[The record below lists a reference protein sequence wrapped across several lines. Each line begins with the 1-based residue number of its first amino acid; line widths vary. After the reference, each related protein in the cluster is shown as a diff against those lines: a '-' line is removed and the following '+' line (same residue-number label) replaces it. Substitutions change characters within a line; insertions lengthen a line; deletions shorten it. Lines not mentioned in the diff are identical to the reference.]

1 MSIMRFLLGATV
13 GAISIAASA
22 QANNAWTYH
31 ESDDAIGRVYYY
43 ERTNS
48 DGSMDERVTV
58 FRRDATHI
66 EVYKE
71 NGLCHRAALVT
82 AELDL
87 ETLSAPVITGGALQP
102 GAKHIE
108 FAFLELNP
116 ETGVVEMLVQLP
128 DMEIRNDVEI
138 ETANWTLFDFDLASF
153 TVATPHLDNP
163 ENGFG
168 FGMALMWADPSMA
181 DPLFWMGELT
191 AEHVVFASV
200 CMLRAMHIRRVVK
213 PVHPFECR
221 VLDFDDISY
230 PATRNVRKCVEVN
243 VGLSL
248 ARLSKPALK
257 KAYQIGPRLCRQRQ
271 IPDFPGAPVDRRPLP

>member
-1 MSIMRFLLGATV
+1 MPFKPLMLDAAV

-22 QANNAWTYH
+22 QANNPWTYH
-31 ESDDAIGRVYYY
+31 ESDDAIGRIYYY
-43 ERTNS
+43 ERTNT

-58 FRRDATHI
+58 FRRDATHL

-102 GAKHIE
+102 DAQHVE

-116 ETGVVEMLVQLP
+116 ESGVVDMRVLLP

-138 ETANWTLFDFDLASF
+138 EVANWTLFDFDLASF

-163 ENGFG
+163 QEGFG
-168 FGMALMWADPSMA
+168 FGMALLWADPSIE
-181 DPLFWMGELT
+181 DPFFWMGEVT
-191 AEHVVFASV
+191 AEHVGQGERLGTVTDEYLLTGSAFENDLSTGKEGRLWLAADDGHVVDAIMPVPNHPGYTDFRLRLLKVSDGGEAEWKAL
-200 CMLRAMHIRRVVK
+200 LRAH
-213 PVHPFECR
+213 FEGC
-221 VLDFDDISY
+221 
-230 PATRNVRKCVEVN
+230 E
-243 VGLSL
+243 G
-248 ARLSKPALK
+248 
-257 KAYQIGPRLCRQRQ
+257 
-271 IPDFPGAPVDRRPLP
+271 